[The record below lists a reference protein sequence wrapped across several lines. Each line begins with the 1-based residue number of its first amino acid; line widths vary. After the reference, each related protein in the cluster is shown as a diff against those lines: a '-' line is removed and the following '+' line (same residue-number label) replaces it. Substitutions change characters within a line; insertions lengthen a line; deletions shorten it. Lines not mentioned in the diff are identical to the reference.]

1 MTLILFNFRLPLS
14 FLLETKLKEM
24 KGIQLTFQYT
34 KIVTELKFTFYKS
47 SEGQGGIAF
56 WLTLIESW

>member
-1 MTLILFNFRLPLS
+1 MTLILFIFRLPLS

-34 KIVTELKFTFYKS
+34 KIVTELMFTFYKS
-47 SEGQGGIAF
+47 SEEQGGIAF
-56 WLTLIESW
+56 